1 MGIIAMEEEQSPTF
15 KISGNDEPEDI
26 RQDELHDLKVEKLG
40 HRVTLLTVLIPCMI
54 LVIGIIAYLD
64 IKDRV
69 TRSQDTGAI
78 GVQKLSKDLAS
89 KFSSLSLEQAKINDI
104 HAKKLP
110 QLEKDAAFLRTKLAN
125 LQKSLTQM
133 SQSMINRD
141 ELGRVV
147 DNLVQKV
154 NDAMPEG
161 ITTDVENLK
170 SNLAALS
177 EVDDQIVAD
186 GNQRQATIASL
197 TNSLSEIKSDVD
209 TIRQDMANI
218 GDRAIDKGELELA
231 LKLKEIGYRQLLL
244 DKTKQLEQEIQLLA
258 KKLEKLKTDQKQSS
272 GAAAP
277 KPTTQQAVKP
287 KPEQP
292 ASQNN
297 AGAPSNDKPTNTEP
311 GGIVEQTIE

>member
-1 MGIIAMEEEQSPTF
+1 MEDEKSHSF

-26 RQDELHDLKVEKLG
+26 RQNEIRDLKVEKLG

-110 QLEKDAAFLRTKLAN
+110 QLEKDAAFLRSKLN
-125 LQKSLTQM
+125 GLQESMTQM

-147 DNLVQKV
+147 DNLVQNV

-170 SNLAALS
+170 SDLS
-177 EVDDQIVAD
+177 LLRQVDDKIMAD
-186 GNQRQATIASL
+186 GDQRQATIAAI
-197 TNSLSEIKSDVD
+197 TNSLSEIK
-209 TIRQDMANI
+209 TDMASI
-218 GDRAIDKGELELA
+218 KQDIASLADSAIDKGELELA

-244 DKTKQLEQEIQLLA
+244 DKTNQLEQKIQLLG
-258 KKLEKLKTDQKQSS
+258 EKLDKLKVKQKSRT
-272 GAAAP
+272 GATVSQPEPETSTA
-277 KPTTQQAVKP
+277 KPTKP
-287 KPEQP
+287 KPHQP
-292 ASQNN
+292 ASQ
-297 AGAPSNDKPTNTEP
+297 SKPGPPANEQPAKAET
-311 GGIVEQTIE
+311 GVIVEQTIE

>member
-1 MGIIAMEEEQSPTF
+1 MEEEQSPSF

-26 RQDELHDLKVEKLG
+26 RQDEIRDLKVEKLG
-40 HRVTLLTVLIPCMI
+40 HRVTLLTVLFPCMI

-110 QLEKDAAFLRTKLAN
+110 QLEKDAAFLRSKLN
-125 LQKSLTQM
+125 GLQESMTQM

-147 DNLVQKV
+147 DNLVQNV

-170 SNLAALS
+170 SDLS
-177 EVDDQIVAD
+177 LLRQVDDKIMAD
-186 GNQRQATIASL
+186 GDQRQATIAAI
-197 TNSLSEIKSDVD
+197 TNSLSEIK
-209 TIRQDMANI
+209 TDMASI
-218 GDRAIDKGELELA
+218 KQDITSLADSAIDKGELELA

-244 DKTKQLEQEIQLLA
+244 DKTNQLEQKIQLLG
-258 KKLEKLKTDQKQSS
+258 EKLDKLKVKQKSRT
-272 GAAAP
+272 GATVSQPEPETSTA
-277 KPTTQQAVKP
+277 KPTKP
-287 KPEQP
+287 KPHQP
-292 ASQNN
+292 ASQ
-297 AGAPSNDKPTNTEP
+297 SKPGPPANEQPAKAET
-311 GGIVEQTIE
+311 GVIVEQTIE

>member
-1 MGIIAMEEEQSPTF
+1 MEEEQSPTF
-15 KISGNDEPEDI
+15 KISGNDEPEDV
-26 RQDELHDLKVEKLG
+26 RQDELRDLKMEKLG

-69 TRSQDTGAI
+69 TRSYDTGAI

-110 QLEKDAAFLRTKLAN
+110 QLEKDAAFLRSKLSN
-125 LQKSLTQM
+125 LQKSMTQM

-170 SNLAALS
+170 SDLTLLR
-177 EVDDQIVAD
+177 ELDDKIVAD
-186 GNQRQATIASL
+186 GNQRQATLASL
-197 TNSLSEIKSDVD
+197 TNSLSEIKTDMD
-209 TIRQDMANI
+209 AIRLEIANLA
-218 GDRAIDKGELELA
+218 DSAIDKGELELA

-244 DKTKQLEQEIQLLA
+244 DKTNQLEQEIQVLT
-258 KKLEKLKTDQKQSS
+258 KKIQKLKVDQTPSS
-272 GAAAP
+272 GAAT
-277 KPTTQQAVKP
+277 PTTSTQQPVKP
-287 KPEQP
+287 EPEQP
-292 ASQNN
+292 A
-297 AGAPSNDKPTNTEP
+297 NTEP
-311 GGIVEQTIE
+311 GEIVEQTID